1 MNRIELWNH
10 IQKTEKMFERRK
22 LKRFAY
28 TVLAF
33 TVGFMLVSHWMGE
46 LNTRS
51 LPDTLDTLLGYFIAS
66 VISCFINALV
76 FGQLFKA
83 SQAEEKTLESL
94 RKQLRELEEKERQH

>member
-1 MNRIELWNH
+1 MDKFELWSH

-33 TVGFMLVSHWMGE
+33 TVGFMLISHWMGE

-51 LPDTLDTLLGYFIAS
+51 LPDILGTILGCFIAS
-66 VISCFINALV
+66 VISCLINALV

-94 RKQLRELEEKERQH
+94 RKQLREMEDPPH